1 MPFAGTAPPGGRVAR
16 PYSPAAAE
24 SVRRGGD
31 DLTEVADE
39 RGRRLDAATGILA
52 IVLWIVGFALPGAPP
67 TADDPPADVTTFFVD
82 HRGAILAG
90 TFVAGLGSVAFLWFL
105 GSLRSYLR
113 EAEGGLGRL
122 SAAAF
127 GGGVAAVTLLITS
140 LTALSA
146 GAFEVG
152 GLGDDTVNRAMYD
165 LATFLGYAGGFGFA
179 VLLGAA
185 SCSAARSGALPP
197 WLYWLGS
204 VAAAAQL
211 LSTIG
216 LFVESGFFAEGGLF
230 IVIAFLIAAVW
241 AVAVSV
247 VMMRYHRAPSPAAA

>member
-1 MPFAGTAPPGGRVAR
+1 M
-16 PYSPAAAE
+16 
-24 SVRRGGD
+24 
-31 DLTEVADE
+31 ADE
-39 RGRRLDAATGILA
+39 RGRRADAATGIVAMILF
-52 IVLWIVGFALPGAPP
+52 IVGFALPGTPP
-67 TADDPPADVTTFFVD
+67 KADDPPHEITAFFTD

-90 TFVAGLGSVAFLWFL
+90 SFIAGLGAVAFLWFL

-127 GGGVAAVTLLITS
+127 GGGIAAAAVLIAS
-140 LTALSA
+140 VAALSA

-165 LATFLGYAGGFGFA
+165 LGTFLGFAAGFGFA

-211 LSTIG
+211 LSTVG
-216 LFVESGFFAEGGLF
+216 LFAGSGFFAEGGVF
-230 IVIAFLIAAVW
+230 VVIAFLIAAVW
-241 AVAVSV
+241 TVAVSV
-247 VMMRYHRAPSPAAA
+247 VMIRYHRPPAVAR